1 MEDLD
6 LFREEHSLRA
16 THALNVSLI
25 RLRLDIL
32 FADTMSRSEQEAQ
45 DEGSMACNCLYALSR
60 KDMLAVVAALPTA
73 STLFFPFGVGR

>member
-6 LFREEHSLRA
+6 LFREEQPLCA
-16 THALNVSLI
+16 THTLNVSLI
-25 RLRLDIL
+25 RLRLDML
-32 FADTMSRSEQEAQ
+32 FSDTISRSEQKAQ
-45 DEGSMACNCLYALSR
+45 DEGSMYALNR